1 MIPLF
6 ILAIEDDAD
15 RAFMINLYE
24 QCQKAM
30 YYQALDI
37 LHDHGEA
44 EDAVHDAL
52 IKLMDRISAL
62 RTLPKSQILP
72 YAIASTKT
80 TAIDRWRSRS
90 KVRVGANDC
99 ISDDRSS
106 AAEEHEKAF
115 IDMERVDIL
124 SRGLEKLS
132 ESDRDILKYRYL
144 LDMGDEEIAR
154 VLGIKPS
161 SVRMC
166 LTRARKN
173 AFAIFDPEEI

>member
-1 MIPLF
+1 MIPIF

-15 RAFMINLYE
+15 RIFMVNLYE
-24 QCQKAM
+24 QCRKAM

-44 EDAVHDAL
+44 EDTVHDVL
-52 IKLMDRISAL
+52 VKLMDRIPML
-62 RTLPKSQILP
+62 KTLPKSQILP

-80 TAIDRWRSRS
+80 TAIDRWRSRN
-90 KVRVGANDC
+90 KVHVGVNDC
-99 ISDDRSS
+99 ISGYEGS

-115 IDMERVDIL
+115 INMERVDIL
-124 SRGLEKLS
+124 SWGLEKLS

-144 LDMGDEEIAR
+144 MDMSDEEIAGI
-154 VLGIKPS
+154 LGIKPS
-161 SVRMC
+161 SVRMY

-173 AFAIFDPEEI
+173 AFAIFDSEGK

>member
-15 RAFMINLYE
+15 RVFMINLYE

-72 YAIASTKT
+72 YAIASTRQRQSI
-80 TAIDRWRSRS
+80 AGA
-90 KVRVGANDC
+90 VGARC
-99 ISDDRSS
+99 ALAQMIAYQMTGAAPRRST
-106 AAEEHEKAF
+106 K
-115 IDMERVDIL
+115 
-124 SRGLEKLS
+124 
-132 ESDRDILKYRYL
+132 
-144 LDMGDEEIAR
+144 
-154 VLGIKPS
+154 KPS
-161 SVRMC
+161 S
-166 LTRARKN
+166 TWSGS
-173 AFAIFDPEEI
+173 IF

>member
-15 RAFMINLYE
+15 RVFMINLYE
-24 QCQKAM
+24 QCQKSM

-52 IKLMDRISAL
+52 LKLMGRIPAL
-62 RTLPKSQILP
+62 RSLPKSQILP

-80 TAIDRWRSRS
+80 TAIDRWRSRN

-99 ISDDRSS
+99 ISDDRSGT
-106 AAEEHEKAF
+106 AEEHEKAF
-115 IDMERVDIL
+115 INMERVDIL

-173 AFAIFDPEEI
+173 AFAIFDPEEL

>member
-1 MIPLF
+1 MIPIF

-15 RAFMINLYE
+15 RIFMINLYE

-44 EDAVHDAL
+44 EDTVHDVL
-52 IKLMDRISAL
+52 VKLMDRIPML
-62 RTLPKSQILP
+62 KTIPESQLLP
-72 YAIASTKT
+72 YALTVTKT
-80 TAIDRWRSRS
+80 TAIDRWRSRN
-90 KVRVGANDC
+90 KVHVGVNDC
-99 ISDDRSS
+99 ISDYESS

-115 IDMERVDIL
+115 INMERVDIL

-132 ESDRDILKYRYL
+132 ERDRDILKYRYL
-144 LDMGDEEIAR
+144 LDMGDEEIAGI
-154 VLGIKPS
+154 LGIKPS
-161 SVRMC
+161 SVRMY

-173 AFAIFDPEEI
+173 AFAIFDSEGK

>member
-1 MIPLF
+1 MIPIF

-15 RAFMINLYE
+15 RIFMVNLYE
-24 QCQKAM
+24 QCRKAM

-52 IKLMDRISAL
+52 LKLMGRIPAL
-62 RTLPKSQILP
+62 RKLPKSQILP
-72 YAIASTKT
+72 YALTATKT
-80 TAIDRWRSRS
+80 TAIDRWRSRN
-90 KVRVGANDC
+90 KVHVGVNDC
-99 ISDDRSS
+99 ISDYESS

-115 IDMERVDIL
+115 INMERVDIL

-161 SVRMC
+161 SVRMY

-173 AFAIFDPEEI
+173 AFAIFDSEGK

>member
-80 TAIDRWRSRS
+80 TAIDCWRSRN
-90 KVRVGANDC
+90 KVHVGVNDC
-99 ISDDRSS
+99 ISDYESS

-115 IDMERVDIL
+115 INMERVDIL

-161 SVRMC
+161 SVRMYM
-166 LTRARKN
+166 TRARKN
-173 AFAIFDPEEI
+173 AFAIFDSEGK